1 MISTTNLRLPITS
14 RAPINS
20 RRGRHAFIRR
30 IRLFVAA
37 VLLAGLLAVTCAF
50 ALEPPSKPQYKPA
63 RIEIIVY
70 ADFPQDPKHWDTLA
84 EFLVAKGITAVEE
97 RMDKLDVCR
106 KHGLKVRLGGS
117 EAFPHLARL
126 KDDPAVLGYFLGD
139 NSEPKHYAGFA
150 QMLRKME
157 ELDPNHPAL
166 YIQTSDYG
174 KLPKFVEMTR
184 PMTINNHH
192 YHWFKKGHLHF
203 FYLKESRDLAQKYG
217 STQMRTLSS
226 GVTPVQLR
234 QSLFCAVAYGVTDF
248 HFWAPWLVGH
258 KKEKDQLVLENGR
271 LVPTI
276 TAQGEAISAASLDL
290 KWIGPVIVKLRNE
303 AVYHTEPMQPG
314 TEKAPADYWVQ
325 PQGDSCL
332 VSVFADD
339 KKNRYLMPVN
349 HAIDQPRELTLSFG
363 KDVTGLEK
371 MDRKTGEWKEV
382 KLDTGNDRRR
392 IVLTLAPGDGEFL
405 RALPIQK

>member
-1 MISTTNLRLPITS
+1 MNSFISPNLPIT
-14 RAPINS
+14 
-20 RRGRHAFIRR
+20 RRGDSTGRNRKF
-30 IRLFVAA
+30 LTAA
-37 VLLAGLLAVTCAF
+37 LLAGLLAGGT
-50 ALEPPSKPQYKPA
+50 ALALDPPPKPQYKPA

-184 PMTINNHH
+184 PMTIDSHH
-192 YHWFKKGHLHF
+192 YHWFRHGNMHF
-203 FYLKESRDLAQKYG
+203 YYLKESRDLAQKYG
-217 STQMRTLSS
+217 CTQMRTLSS

-258 KKEKDQLVLENGR
+258 KKVKDQPVLENGR

-276 TAQGEAISAASLDL
+276 TPQGEAISAASLDL
-290 KWIGPVIVKLRNE
+290 KWIGPVIVKLRHQS
-303 AVYHTEPMQPG
+303 VYHTDPMQPG

-325 PQGDSCL
+325 PHGDSCL
-332 VSVFADD
+332 VSIFTDD
-339 KKNRYLMPVN
+339 KNNRYLMPVN
-349 HAIDQPRELTLSFG
+349 HAIEHPRELTLSFG

-392 IVLTLAPGDGEFL
+392 TILTLAPGDGEFL

>member
-1 MISTTNLRLPITS
+1 MKYQTPISLGK
-14 RAPINS
+14 S
-20 RRGRHAFIRR
+20 RRNFAGIYRKFLA
-30 IRLFVAA
+30 VA
-37 VLLAGLLAVTCAF
+37 LIAGLFAGAAAF
-50 ALEPPSKPQYKPA
+50 AQEPPPKPRYKPT

-84 EFLVAKGITAVEE
+84 EFLVSKGITAVEE

-117 EAFPHLARL
+117 EAFPHLAKL

-139 NSEPKHYAGFA
+139 NSQPKHYVGFG

-174 KLPKFVEMTR
+174 KLPSFVEIAR
-184 PMTINNHH
+184 PMTIDSHH
-192 YHWFKKGHLHF
+192 YHWFRHGNMHF
-203 FYLKESRDLAQKYG
+203 FYLKQSRDLAQKYG
-217 STQMRTLSS
+217 STQMRCLSS

-248 HFWAPWLVGH
+248 HFWAPWLVGF
-258 KKEKDQLVLENGR
+258 KKEKEQPVLEDGK

-276 TAQGEAISAASLDL
+276 TAQGEAISTAGLDL
-290 KWIGPVIVKLRNE
+290 KWAGPIIVKLRNE

-314 TEKAPADYWVQ
+314 TEKAPGDYWVQ

-332 VSVFADD
+332 VSVFGDD

-349 HAIDQPRELTLSFG
+349 HAIDKPRELTLSFS

-382 KLDTGNDRRR
+382 KLDALDNGKKT
-392 IVLTLAPGDGEFL
+392 VLTLPAGDFEFL
-405 RALPIQK
+405 RVLPIRN

>member
-1 MISTTNLRLPITS
+1 MNTTANIRLPITS
-14 RAPINS
+14 RHDFT
-20 RRGRHAFIRR
+20 GRTRKF
-30 IRLFVAA
+30 LAA
-37 VLLAGLLAVTCAF
+37 ALLAGLLASGPAF
-50 ALEPPSKPQYKPA
+50 AQDPPPKPKYKPT

-70 ADFPQDPKHWDTLA
+70 ADFPKDPKHWDTLA

-117 EAFPHLARL
+117 EAFPHLAKL

-139 NSEPKHYAGFA
+139 NSEPKHYVGFA

-157 ELDPNHPAL
+157 EMDPNHPAL

-174 KLPKFVEMTR
+174 RLPSFAAITK
-184 PMTINNHH
+184 PMTINSHH

-203 FYLKESRDLAQKYG
+203 HYLKESRDLAQKYG

-248 HFWAPWLVGH
+248 HFWAPWLVGF
-258 KKEKDQLVLENGR
+258 KKEKENPILEDGKI
-271 LVPTI
+271 VPTI
-276 TAQGEAISAASLDL
+276 TPQGEAISAASLDL

-314 TEKAPADYWVQ
+314 TEKAPKDYWVQ

-332 VSVFADD
+332 VSVFGDD

-349 HAIDQPRELTLSFG
+349 HAIDKPRELTLSFG

-382 KLDTGNDRRR
+382 KLDTQDSGKTA
-392 IVLTLAPGDGEFL
+392 VVTLAPGDGEFL
-405 RALPIQK
+405 RVLPFQK

>member
-1 MISTTNLRLPITS
+1 MTVQSLMNTTASLCLPMTGRRDST
-14 RAPINS
+14 
-20 RRGRHAFIRR
+20 GRTRKFLVVA
-30 IRLFVAA
+30 LFAGV
-37 VLLAGLLAVTCAF
+37 LAGGSTLAQKN
-50 ALEPPSKPQYKPA
+50 PPPKPQYKPT

-139 NSEPKHYAGFA
+139 NSEPKHYVGFA

-157 ELDPNHPAL
+157 EMDPNHPAL

-174 KLPKFVEMTR
+174 RLPKFVEMTR
-184 PMTINNHH
+184 PMTINSHH

-258 KKEKDQLVLENGR
+258 KKEKEQPVLEDGK

-276 TAQGEAISAASLDL
+276 TPAGEAISAASLDL

-303 AVYHTEPMQPG
+303 AVYHTGPMPPG
-314 TEKAPADYWVQ
+314 AEKAPTEYWVQ
-325 PQGDSCL
+325 PHGDSCL
-332 VSVFADD
+332 VSVFADN

-349 HAIDQPRELTLSFG
+349 HAIDRPRELALSFG